1 MIVLKKL
8 QTGEKHM
15 NSSQP
20 PIFRKS
26 MHGYN
31 KEDVNAYIS
40 NMSRMFFE
48 KEKEYH
54 ASLAACNAKIQ
65 EDSKTIKALEERLS
79 ASTAAN
85 TAECSALRERLTDA
99 EKQLEELKTS
109 YQKSEE
115 TSDDPLSVIRNMA
128 SWDAAKEGV
137 SEEISI
143 RAGKVML
150 AAQSAAESIIQ
161 KAQEEAD
168 HIIRGA
174 NDRKERIFH
183 NISATADT
191 VMTDIS
197 TYMKTAV
204 DKCFQEIYGNLDE
217 DESPQ
222 SEKSKHTK

>member
-1 MIVLKKL
+1 
-8 QTGEKHM
+8 M

-40 NMSRMFFE
+40 DMSRMFFE
-48 KEKEYH
+48 KEKEYRANL
-54 ASLAACNAKIQ
+54 ASCNAKIQ
-65 EDSKTIKALEERLS
+65 EDSRAIAALEERLS
-79 ASTAAN
+79 TASAAN
-85 TAECSALRERLTDA
+85 AAECSALRERLANA
-99 EKQLEELKTS
+99 EKQLEELKTA
-109 YQKSEE
+109 YQEPAE

-128 SWDAAKEGV
+128 SWDATKDGV

-150 AAQSAAESIIQ
+150 AAQNAAESIIQ

-168 HIIRGA
+168 NIIRGA

-204 DKCFQEIYGNLDE
+204 DKCFQEIYGNLDK

-222 SEKSKHTK
+222 SEKSKRTK

>member
-1 MIVLKKL
+1 M
-8 QTGEKHM
+8 Q
-15 NSSQP
+15 SSQP
-20 PIFRKS
+20 PMFRKS

-48 KEKEYH
+48 KEKEYR
-54 ASLAACNAKIQ
+54 ASLSSCNAKIQ
-65 EDSKTIKALEERLS
+65 EDGKAIQALEEKLS
-79 ASTAAN
+79 GALADA
-85 TAECSALRERLTDA
+85 AECKTLRDQLADLQA
-99 EKQLEELKTS
+99 QLEDLKAAG
-109 YQKSEE
+109 KSN
-115 TSDDPLSVIRNMA
+115 TDPPLDDPYSMIRSMA
-128 SWDAAKEGV
+128 VWDPAREEM

-168 HIIRGA
+168 AIVRGA
-174 NDRKERIFH
+174 KDRKEQIFH

-191 VMTDIS
+191 VMTDIR

-204 DKCFQEIYGNLDE
+204 DKCFQEIYGDLDE
-217 DESPQ
+217 
-222 SEKSKHTK
+222 SEKENGKYTK

>member
-1 MIVLKKL
+1 
-8 QTGEKHM
+8 M

-54 ASLAACNAKIQ
+54 TSLASCNAKIQ
-65 EDSKTIKALEERLS
+65 EDRKTIEALEGRLS
-79 ASTAAN
+79 AAAADA
-85 TAECSALRERLTDA
+85 AECSMLRERLA
-99 EKQLEELKTS
+99 VLEKQLEELKATS
-109 YQKSEE
+109 QKAGED
-115 TSDDPLSVIRNMA
+115 SDDPLSIIRNMA
-128 SWDAAKEGV
+128 SWDTSKDGIND
-137 SEEISI
+137 EISI

-161 KAQEEAD
+161 KAQAEAD
-168 HIIRGA
+168 NIIRGA

-217 DESPQ
+217 NESSQ
-222 SEKSKHTK
+222 FFKEQNNQTK

>member
-54 ASLAACNAKIQ
+54 ASLASCNAKIQ